1 MVASPLKLLVV
12 DGDPEPIVALRST
25 LHAALPEAMVLTA
38 KNGDE
43 GRLLAMIEDP
53 TMIVLA
59 LREEGIALCR
69 SLKADER
76 LQHIPVVFLATPQDR
91 RESRLGALAAGA
103 DGFLATPLEAAE
115 LIAQARSMAKVK
127 AANQKG
133 SREPPRPSSAAQRP
147 EEGRRGEDARLRAID
162 RATPAGIGVVVQR
175 VIQEVNDTLCQMTG
189 YTRAELIGQ
198 SARILY
204 PTVED
209 YEYVGREKYRQLA
222 EGDFGAVE
230 TRWQRKDGAI
240 IDVLLSS
247 AAVDPSDLAGEV
259 VFMALDITERKRM
272 EAALQERERQ
282 TRRQNEVLLQL
293 MARGALFRT
302 DLSAALAEITEAA
315 AEIIGVERV
324 GVWRYSQDFRTIE
337 CLDLYERSR
346 RRHSAGE
353 TVRVVDF
360 PSYVQCHLRGEVIA
374 ATDVRADPRTREI
387 PASYWDEHGIYSLV
401 DAPVWVHGALGG
413 IVSFEQVGGPRQ
425 WTPEDERLCASMA
438 TLVSLCF
445 EAAER
450 ARAEKA
456 LRESEECYRTL
467 VEILPEGVVMAD
479 PEGLLLLANRR
490 MADLFGYEDPQEIVG
505 SDLLEWFAP
514 EERARVAVAFDAF
527 LERGGFLE
535 SEYTMLRRDGTRF
548 PAAVSAS
555 LLREESGAPRALIG
569 IVRDITERKQMH
581 RQLTEQVEELRRW
594 YAAMLGRETRVLELK
609 REVNELLAQA
619 GRPPRYPS
627 VDAE

>member
-12 DGDPEPIVALRST
+12 DGDREPIVALRSA
-25 LHAALPEAMVLTA
+25 LRNALPEAMALTA
-38 KNGDE
+38 TSGAE
-43 GRLLAMIEDP
+43 GRLLAMVEDP
-53 TMIVLA
+53 ALIVLV
-59 LREEGIALCR
+59 LGEEGIALCR

-76 LQHIPVVFLATPQDR
+76 LQHIPVVFLTSPQDG
-91 RESRLGALAAGA
+91 RESRLGALTAGA
-103 DGFLATPLEAAE
+103 DGFLAMPLDAAE
-115 LIAQARSMAKVK
+115 LIAQVRAMAKVK
-127 AANQKG
+127 AANQTG
-133 SREPPRPSSAAQRP
+133 SQKQPLPTSAEQGP
-147 EEGRRGEDARLRAID
+147 EEGRRAGDARLRAID
-162 RATPAGIGVVVQR
+162 RATPAGIGIVVRR
-175 VIQEVNDTLCQMTG
+175 VIQEVNDALCQMTG

-204 PTVED
+204 PSVED
-209 YEYVGREKYRQLA
+209 YEYVGREKYRRLA
-222 EGDFGAVE
+222 ERGFGAVE

-240 IDVLLSS
+240 IDVFLSS

-259 VFMALDITERKRM
+259 VFMALDITERKRI
-272 EAALQERERQ
+272 EAALREREQQ
-282 TRRQNEVLLQL
+282 TRRQNELLLQL
-293 MARGALFRT
+293 MLRGAAFRA
-302 DLSAALAEITEAA
+302 DLPVALAEITEAA
-315 AEIIGVERV
+315 AEIIGTERV
-324 GVWRYSQDFRTIE
+324 SVWRYSEDHSIIQ
-337 CLDLYERSR
+337 CLDLYERSKH
-346 RRHSAGE
+346 RHSAGE
-353 TVRVVDF
+353 TLHSADF
-360 PSYVQCHLRGEVIA
+360 PTYMQCHLRGEVIA
-374 ATDVRADPRTREI
+374 AVDVRADPRTREI
-387 PASYWDEHGIYSLV
+387 PASYWDEHDIYSLV
-401 DAPVWVHGALGG
+401 DAPVWVHGVMGG

-425 WTPEDERLCASMA
+425 WTPEDERFCATMA

-456 LRESEECYRTL
+456 LRESEERYRTL

-479 PEGLLLLANRR
+479 PNGFLLLANRR

-505 SDLLEWFAP
+505 IDLLEWFAP
-514 EERARVAVAFDAF
+514 EERARAEAAFDAF

-535 SEYTMLRRDGTRF
+535 SEYTMVRRDGTRF

-555 LLREESGAPRALIG
+555 LLRDEEGAPRALIG
-569 IVRDITERKQMH
+569 IVHDITERKQMH
-581 RQLTEQVEELRRW
+581 QKLTEQLAELRRW